1 MNTEIVSTSAETT
14 KKSQRLPYTSPNL
27 KVYGQ
32 LRDLT
37 DGGSGGINEIM
48 SGGPNLMR
56 MA

>member
-1 MNTEIVSTSAETT
+1 MNNETVSTSAAATD
-14 KKSQRLPYTSPNL
+14 KPQRLPYTSPSL

-37 DGGSGGINEIM
+37 DGGSGAVLEGAMMTAIN
-48 SGGPNLMR
+48 R